1 MTKDDLK
8 SILFLDQLIN
18 SKLRQLD
25 QLKAY
30 RTRLPSGASD
40 TGPVQS
46 GLSDPTASTAVKIA
60 TLDQSIVE
68 DIDLL
73 VDLKEQARKL
83 FRRLDGNLQLK
94 LIMELRYL
102 ECLDWGSVAKRAGYN
117 PRHVYKLH
125 GQALALLFKDGIK
138 WQSMS

>member
-30 RTRLPSGASD
+30 RARLPTGASD

-46 GLSDPTASTAVKIA
+46 GLSDPTANVAAKI
-60 TLDQSIVE
+60 TDLDRSINDEIDKLVE
-68 DIDLL
+68 
-73 VDLKEQARKL
+73 LKESARVL
-83 FRRLDGNLQLK
+83 FCRLDCDLRLK

-102 ECLDWGSVAKRAGYN
+102 ECLDWRGVAARSGYN

-125 GQALALLFKDGIK
+125 GRALEILFKDGT
-138 WQSMS
+138 

>member
-30 RTRLPSGASD
+30 RARLPAGASD

-46 GLSDPTASTAVKIA
+46 GLSDPTASMA
-60 TLDQSIVE
+60 TRITDMDKAINCE
-68 DIDLL
+68 IDRL
-73 VDLKEQARKL
+73 VNLKESARVL
-83 FRRLDGNLQLK
+83 FCKLDGDLRLK

-102 ECLDWGSVAKRAGYN
+102 ECLDWRGVAARSGYN

-125 GQALALLFKDGIK
+125 GRALEILFKDGI
-138 WQSMS
+138 

>member
-30 RTRLPSGASD
+30 RARLPTGASD

-46 GLSDPTASTAVKIA
+46 GLSDPTASMA
-60 TLDQSIVE
+60 TRITDMDKAINCE
-68 DIDLL
+68 IDRL
-73 VDLKEQARKL
+73 VNLKESARVL
-83 FRRLDGNLQLK
+83 FCRLDCDLRLK

-102 ECLDWGSVAKRAGYN
+102 ECLDWRGVAARSGYN

-125 GQALALLFKDGIK
+125 GRALEILFKDGT
-138 WQSMS
+138 

>member
-8 SILFLDQLIN
+8 SILFLDQLVN

-30 RTRLPSGASD
+30 RARLPTGASD

-46 GLSDPTASTAVKIA
+46 GLSDPTASTAIKIA

-68 DIDLL
+68 DIDRL
-73 VDLKEQARKL
+73 VDLKERAREL
-83 FRRLDGNLQLK
+83 FKRLGGNLQLK

-125 GQALALLFKDGIK
+125 GQALAILFKDGTK
-138 WQSMS
+138 WQSHV

>member
-8 SILFLDQLIN
+8 SIFFLDQLIN

-30 RTRLPSGASD
+30 RARLPAGASD

-46 GLSDPTASTAVKIA
+46 GLSDPTASMAAKI
-60 TLDQSIVE
+60 TDLDRSINDEIDQLVE
-68 DIDLL
+68 
-73 VDLKEQARKL
+73 LKDSARVL
-83 FRRLDGNLQLK
+83 FCKLDGDLRLK

-102 ECLDWGSVAKRAGYN
+102 ECLDWQGVAARSGYN
-117 PRHVYKLH
+117 SRHVYKLH
-125 GQALALLFKDGIK
+125 GQALAVLFKDGI
-138 WQSMS
+138 

>member
-30 RTRLPSGASD
+30 RARLPAGSSD
-40 TGPVQS
+40 AGPVQS
-46 GLSDPTASTAVKIA
+46 GLSDPTASMAAKI
-60 TLDQSIVE
+60 TDLDRSINDEIDRLVE
-68 DIDLL
+68 
-73 VDLKEQARKL
+73 LKESARVL
-83 FRRLDGNLQLK
+83 FCRLDGDLRLK

-102 ECLDWGSVAKRAGYN
+102 ECLDWRDVAERSGYN
-117 PRHVYKLH
+117 SRHVYKLH
-125 GQALALLFKDGIK
+125 GQALAMLFKDGI
-138 WQSMS
+138 

>member
-30 RTRLPSGASD
+30 RARLPTGASD

-46 GLSDPTASTAVKIA
+46 GLSDPTANMAAKI
-60 TLDQSIVE
+60 TDLDRSINDEIDKLVE
-68 DIDLL
+68 
-73 VDLKEQARKL
+73 LKESARVL
-83 FRRLDGNLQLK
+83 FCRLDCDLRLK

-102 ECLDWGSVAKRAGYN
+102 ECLDWRGVADRSGYN

-125 GQALALLFKDGIK
+125 GRALEILFKDGI
-138 WQSMS
+138 

>member
-30 RTRLPSGASD
+30 RARLPAGSSD
-40 TGPVQS
+40 VGPVQS
-46 GLSDPTASTAVKIA
+46 GLSDPTASMAAKI
-60 TLDQSIVE
+60 TDLDRSINDEIDQLVE
-68 DIDLL
+68 
-73 VDLKEQARKL
+73 LKDSARVL
-83 FRRLDGNLQLK
+83 FCKLDGDLRLK

-102 ECLDWGSVAKRAGYN
+102 ECLDWQGVAARSGYN
-117 PRHVYKLH
+117 SRHVYKLH
-125 GQALALLFKDGIK
+125 GQALAVLFKDGI
-138 WQSMS
+138 

>member
-30 RTRLPSGASD
+30 RARLPTGASD

-46 GLSDPTASTAVKIA
+46 GLSDPTANMAAKI
-60 TLDQSIVE
+60 TDLDRSINDEIDRLVE
-68 DIDLL
+68 
-73 VDLKEQARKL
+73 LKESARVL
-83 FRRLDGNLQLK
+83 FCRLDCDLRLK

-102 ECLDWGSVAKRAGYN
+102 ECLDWRGVAARSGYN

-125 GQALALLFKDGIK
+125 GRALEILFKDGT
-138 WQSMS
+138 

>member
-30 RTRLPSGASD
+30 RARLPTGASD

-46 GLSDPTASTAVKIA
+46 GLSDPTANMAAKI
-60 TLDQSIVE
+60 TDLDRSINDEIDKLVE
-68 DIDLL
+68 
-73 VDLKEQARKL
+73 LKESARVL
-83 FRRLDGNLQLK
+83 FCRLDWDLRLK

-102 ECLDWGSVAKRAGYN
+102 ECLDWRGVAARSGYN

-125 GQALALLFKDGIK
+125 GRALEILFKDGT
-138 WQSMS
+138 

>member
-30 RTRLPSGASD
+30 RARLPTGASD

-46 GLSDPTASTAVKIA
+46 GLSDPTASMAAKI
-60 TLDQSIVE
+60 TDLDRSINDEIDKLVE
-68 DIDLL
+68 
-73 VDLKEQARKL
+73 LKESARVL
-83 FRRLDGNLQLK
+83 FCRLDCDLRLK

-102 ECLDWGSVAKRAGYN
+102 ECLDWRGVAARSGYN

-125 GQALALLFKDGIK
+125 GRALEILFKDGT
-138 WQSMS
+138 

>member
-30 RTRLPSGASD
+30 RARLPTGASD

-46 GLSDPTASTAVKIA
+46 GLSDPTANMAAKI
-60 TLDQSIVE
+60 TDLDRSINDEIDKLVE
-68 DIDLL
+68 
-73 VDLKEQARKL
+73 LKESARVL
-83 FRRLDGNLQLK
+83 FCRLDCDLRLK

-102 ECLDWGSVAKRAGYN
+102 ECLDWRGVAARSGYN

-125 GQALALLFKDGIK
+125 GRALEILFKDGT
-138 WQSMS
+138 

>member
-30 RTRLPSGASD
+30 RARLPTGASD

-46 GLSDPTASTAVKIA
+46 GLSDPTANMAAKI
-60 TLDQSIVE
+60 TDLDRSINDEIDKLVE
-68 DIDLL
+68 
-73 VDLKEQARKL
+73 LKESARVL
-83 FRRLDGNLQLK
+83 FCRLDCDLRLK

-102 ECLDWGSVAKRAGYN
+102 ECLDWRGVAARSGYN

-125 GQALALLFKDGIK
+125 GRALEILFKDGI
-138 WQSMS
+138 

>member
-30 RTRLPSGASD
+30 RARLPTGASD

-46 GLSDPTASTAVKIA
+46 GLSDPTANVAAKI
-60 TLDQSIVE
+60 TDLDRSINDEIDKLVE
-68 DIDLL
+68 
-73 VDLKEQARKL
+73 LKESARVL
-83 FRRLDGNLQLK
+83 FCRLDCDLRLK
-94 LIMELRYL
+94 LIMKLRYL
-102 ECLDWGSVAKRAGYN
+102 ECLDWRGVAARSGYN

-125 GQALALLFKDGIK
+125 GRALEILFKDGT
-138 WQSMS
+138 

>member
-30 RTRLPSGASD
+30 RARLPTGASD

-46 GLSDPTASTAVKIA
+46 GISDPTANMAAKI
-60 TLDQSIVE
+60 TDLDRSINDEIDKLVE
-68 DIDLL
+68 
-73 VDLKEQARKL
+73 LKESARVL
-83 FRRLDGNLQLK
+83 FCRLDCDLRLK

-102 ECLDWGSVAKRAGYN
+102 ECLDWRGVAARSGYN

-125 GQALALLFKDGIK
+125 GRALEILFKDGT
-138 WQSMS
+138 

>member
-1 MTKDDLK
+1 MTKEELK
-8 SILFLDQLIN
+8 SILYLDQLIN

-30 RTRLPSGASD
+30 RARLPAGSSD
-40 TGPVQS
+40 AGPVQS

-68 DIDLL
+68 DIDQL
-73 VDLKEQARKL
+73 VDLKERARKL
-83 FRRLDGNLQLK
+83 FKQLDGNLQLK

-102 ECLDWGSVAKRAGYN
+102 ECLDWQGVAARSGYN
-117 PRHVYKLH
+117 SRHVYKLH
-125 GQALALLFKDGIK
+125 GQALAVLFKDGI
-138 WQSMS
+138 

>member
-1 MTKDDLK
+1 MTKEELK
-8 SILFLDQLIN
+8 SILYLDQLIN

-30 RTRLPSGASD
+30 RARLPTGASD

-46 GLSDPTASTAVKIA
+46 GLSDPTANMAAKI
-60 TLDQSIVE
+60 TDLDRSINDEIDKLVE
-68 DIDLL
+68 
-73 VDLKEQARKL
+73 LKESARVL
-83 FRRLDGNLQLK
+83 FCRLDCDLRLK

-102 ECLDWGSVAKRAGYN
+102 ECLDWRGVAARSGYN

-125 GQALALLFKDGIK
+125 GRALEILFKDGT
-138 WQSMS
+138 

>member
-30 RTRLPSGASD
+30 RARLPTGASD

-60 TLDQSIVE
+60 TLDQSIVD

-73 VDLKEQARKL
+73 VDLKEQAREL
-83 FRRLDGNLQLK
+83 FKRLDGNLQLK

-102 ECLDWGSVAKRAGYN
+102 ECLDWVNVAKRAGYN
-117 PRHVYKLH
+117 PRHVYRLH
-125 GQALALLFKDGIK
+125 GQALAILFKDGTK
-138 WQSMS
+138 WQSHS

>member
-30 RTRLPSGASD
+30 RARLPAGASD

-46 GLSDPTASTAVKIA
+46 GLSDPTASMAAKI
-60 TLDQSIVE
+60 TDLDRSINDEIDQLVE
-68 DIDLL
+68 
-73 VDLKEQARKL
+73 LKDSARVL
-83 FRRLDGNLQLK
+83 FCKLDGDLRLK

-102 ECLDWGSVAKRAGYN
+102 ECLDWQGVAARSGYN
-117 PRHVYKLH
+117 SRHVYKLH
-125 GQALALLFKDGIK
+125 GQALAVLFKDGI
-138 WQSMS
+138 

>member
-30 RTRLPSGASD
+30 RAWLPSGASD

-102 ECLDWGSVAKRAGYN
+102 ECLDWVNVAKRAGYN
-117 PRHVYKLH
+117 SRHVYKLH
-125 GQALALLFKDGIK
+125 GQALAVLFKDGI
-138 WQSMS
+138 

>member
-18 SKLRQLD
+18 SKPRQLD

-30 RTRLPSGASD
+30 RARLPTGASD

-46 GLSDPTASTAVKIA
+46 GLSDPTANMAAKI
-60 TLDQSIVE
+60 TDLDRSINDEIDRLVE
-68 DIDLL
+68 
-73 VDLKEQARKL
+73 LKESARVL
-83 FRRLDGNLQLK
+83 FCRLDCDLRLK

-102 ECLDWGSVAKRAGYN
+102 ECLDWRGVAARSGYN

-125 GQALALLFKDGIK
+125 GRALEILFKDGT
-138 WQSMS
+138 

>member
-1 MTKDDLK
+1 MTKEELK
-8 SILFLDQLIN
+8 SILYLDQLIN

-30 RTRLPSGASD
+30 RARLPAGSSD

-46 GLSDPTASTAVKIA
+46 GVSDPTASLATKI
-60 TLDQSIVE
+60 TDLDRSINDEIDKLVE
-68 DIDLL
+68 
-73 VDLKEQARKL
+73 LKESARVL
-83 FRRLDGNLQLK
+83 FCRLDCDLRLK

-102 ECLDWGSVAKRAGYN
+102 ECLDWRGVAARSGYN

-125 GQALALLFKDGIK
+125 GRALEILFKDGT
-138 WQSMS
+138 

>member
-1 MTKDDLK
+1 MTKEELK
-8 SILFLDQLIN
+8 SILYLDQLIN

-30 RTRLPSGASD
+30 RARLPAGSSD

-68 DIDLL
+68 DIDQL
-73 VDLKEQARKL
+73 VDLKERARKL
-83 FRRLDGNLQLK
+83 FKQLDGNLQLK

-102 ECLDWGSVAKRAGYN
+102 ECLDWQGVAARSGYN
-117 PRHVYKLH
+117 SRHVYKLH
-125 GQALALLFKDGIK
+125 GQALAVLFKDGI
-138 WQSMS
+138 